1 MEKYG
6 YAVDIGGT
14 AIKFGLFSEDGRLL
28 EKREFLTDCSD
39 GGRNILPDVA
49 AAVRDSMSRLGIDEG
64 DILGIGIDV
73 PGPATEDGLV
83 RKCVNLGWNAVI
95 DVGGELEQLIK
106 LPVFVGNDGDT
117 AALGEMW
124 QGSAKGCR
132 NLVLIT
138 LGTGV
143 GGGIVVDGKI
153 VCGKN
158 GAGGEIGHI
167 PLNPDEPLAC
177 PCGNRGCLEQYA
189 SATGVV
195 RKARELLAADMRASE
210 LRSFERLTAK
220 DVWDCCAHGDALATS
235 VIENFGD
242 YLGRGAAAIACVDW
256 HCWETTPAYTAE
268 CTARKQNDGKS
279 LSKAKVMRHIS
290 EQYHSGIRF
299 VECDFLMALCARR
312 DVNPVGL
319 SRCCT
324 VLQLG
329 PRCYILLSIV

>member
-28 EKREFLTDCSD
+28 EKREFITDCSD

-49 AAVRDSMSRLGIDEG
+49 AAVHDSMSRLGIDEG

-195 RKARELLAADMRASE
+195 RKARELLAADMRVSE

-220 DVWDCCAHGDALATS
+220 DVWECCAHGDALATS

-242 YLGRGAAAIACVDW
+242 YLGRGAAAIACVVDP
-256 HCWETTPAYTAE
+256 EVIVLGGGMAKAGEPVLKVTEKYY
-268 CTARKQNDGKS
+268 RKYAFHASKDCPFKLALLGNDAGIYGGMYRV
-279 LSKAKVMRHIS
+279 LESKKT
-290 EQYHSGIRF
+290 GI
-299 VECDFLMALCARR
+299 
-312 DVNPVGL
+312 
-319 SRCCT
+319 T
-324 VLQLG
+324 
-329 PRCYILLSIV
+329 